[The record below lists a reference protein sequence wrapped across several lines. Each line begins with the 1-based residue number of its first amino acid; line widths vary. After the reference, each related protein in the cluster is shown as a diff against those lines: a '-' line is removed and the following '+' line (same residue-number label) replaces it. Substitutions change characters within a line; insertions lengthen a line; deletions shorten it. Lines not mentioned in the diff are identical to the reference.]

1 QRRRHGEREGDRD
14 RREQREVVER
24 EPCGGGDAMPREPV
38 DAGPQRG
45 GDDHRREQEADDEP
59 QLPEREADDDD
70 RTRDERCDCG
80 SACGLHHG
88 ANRSRC
94 VDYDP
99 CTNTRS
105 RSTLT
110 FPWLP
115 TSSSSTAP
123 GSTT

>member
-1 QRRRHGEREGDRD
+1 MPRRARYLRLAGRAQCVIDLVQRRRHGEREGDRD

-70 RTRDERCDCG
+70 RTRDERCDRG

-94 VDYDP
+94 VDLRPLYEH
-99 CTNTRS
+99 
-105 RSTLT
+105 T
-110 FPWLP
+110 F
-115 TSSSSTAP
+115 A
-123 GSTT
+123 